1 MKLETQADAVLH
13 FFEKLDV
20 DMINELLDSD
30 RTYSDLDKAV
40 FIQKLGVAFDQFL
53 EAGDDQL
60 KLYSGKCDSE
70 ECDSC
75 GCSGFSFLG
84 NRSGNFMDL
93 VVKIEEG
100 RITDIYDCSDFKAD
114 TPERNFN
121 KRVKIDRLEFPF

>member
-13 FFEKLDV
+13 FFQKLDV

-60 KLYSGKCDSE
+60 ELYSGKCNSE

-100 RITDIYDCSDFKAD
+100 RITDIYDCSHFKAD
-114 TPERNFN
+114 TPERKFD

>member
-13 FFEKLDV
+13 FFQKLDV

-60 KLYSGKCDSE
+60 ELYSGKCNSE

-114 TPERNFN
+114 TPERKFD

>member
-60 KLYSGKCDSE
+60 ELYSGKCNSE

-114 TPERNFN
+114 TPERKFD

>member
-1 MKLETQADAVLH
+1 MKLETQAEAVLH
-13 FFEKLDV
+13 FFQKLDV

-60 KLYSGKCDSE
+60 ELYSGKCNSE

-114 TPERNFN
+114 TPERKFD

>member
-30 RTYSDLDKAV
+30 RTYSDLDKAI

-60 KLYSGKCDSE
+60 ELYSGKCDSE

-75 GCSGFSFLG
+75 GCSGFSFFG

-93 VVKIEEG
+93 VVKIEGG

-114 TPERNFN
+114 TPERKFD
-121 KRVKIDRLEFPF
+121 KRVKIDRIEFPF